1 MQELPKGDA
10 LRPKALISCRAL
22 LEKTAS
28 RISTV
33 QEIPPAKLAIPLGSR
48 ILFLSLNPHILPR
61 VLTRSIMSTL
71 TRHKIPFEQRQL
83 LALLF

>member
-10 LRPKALISCRAL
+10 LRPQALISYRAL

-33 QEIPPAKLAIPLGSR
+33 QEILPAKLAIPLGSR
-48 ILFLSLNPHILPR
+48 ILFLSLNSPYFTACPHSFNYEH
-61 VLTRSIMSTL
+61 TY
-71 TRHKIPFEQRQL
+71 Q
-83 LALLF
+83 A

>member
-10 LRPKALISCRAL
+10 LRPKALISYRAL

-33 QEIPPAKLAIPLGSR
+33 HTTRITNIIFKSEFPLFYHVS
-48 ILFLSLNPHILPR
+48 SL
-61 VLTRSIMSTL
+61 VQS
-71 TRHKIPFEQRQL
+71 
-83 LALLF
+83 

>member
-10 LRPKALISCRAL
+10 LRPQALISYRAL

-33 QEIPPAKLAIPLGSR
+33 QEILPAKLTIPLGSR
-48 ILFLSLNPHILPR
+48 ILFLSLNSSYFTTCPHSFNHEH
-61 VLTRSIMSTL
+61 TY
-71 TRHKIPFEQRQL
+71 Q
-83 LALLF
+83 A

>member
-10 LRPKALISCRAL
+10 LRPQALISYRAL

-33 QEIPPAKLAIPLGSR
+33 QEILPAKLAIPLG
-48 ILFLSLNPHILPR
+48 
-61 VLTRSIMSTL
+61 
-71 TRHKIPFEQRQL
+71 
-83 LALLF
+83 